1 MSVDLVEDFKLCIQC
16 TYIVHSYWTVQ
27 CTTFTRIFFGKKTMV
42 IYTESTDKKYFVVRI
57 ETQLKRSFQKGFL

>member
-1 MSVDLVEDFKLCIQC
+1 MSVDLVEDFKLC
-16 TYIVHSYWTVQ
+16 TMYIHSTLILDSTMYN
-27 CTTFTRIFFGKKTMV
+27 IYKSFFGKKTMV